1 MSSRKQLLILA
12 ALALAAFSQAVA
24 AQTAPHPDPAAAA
37 TFTAQSQLVIVPATV
52 TGRDAQHVSGLSV
65 SDFSVRENRKTQ
77 KISVFEEI
85 KASAEPLRRTNT
97 PGIYTN
103 SYDRPSPRRLVVI
116 AVDTVNSQFLDQSWG
131 RRQLMNFLDAR
142 VNTGALFAL
151 VVMNGAGISVVH
163 DATSD
168 PSVLIGALRKVQISP
183 PPAATGKGAKND
195 PLASVSDANE
205 PDSKTDTEVPLIKQL
220 ANGAEEKMSDQL
232 RVNAL
237 KVTLES
243 LETIARIYAGV
254 PGRKALVWV
263 TGSFPYNPFDQSE
276 YEHTWKVLN
285 DANFSLY
292 GVDLRGLVN
301 PGAFSADIPRFSDHW
316 VQNQNNWN
324 TNTITTLQLFAA
336 ATGGEAFYNT
346 NDIVLSLDR
355 ATRDSGSYYLLGYY
369 RSAKDAAPGWREL
382 KVSVRNKGV
391 RVRARSGFFVSQSNG
406 PAPPLDDLQMALT
419 APLEFT
425 GIPLAFRW
433 TEAPGTT
440 SREGK
445 ENTFELAILPASKL
459 LAGPNDNQVDLQFV
473 GIATDADG
481 KLKAQFSQP
490 IESTLSAADIKLI
503 QEKGFIYKGQFRLPP
518 GEYTIRVVVRDNR
531 SGKIGSLIV
540 ALRGH

>member
-1 MSSRKQLLILA
+1 MSSREQLLILA
-12 ALALAAFSQAVA
+12 ILAVAAFSQAFA
-24 AQTAPHPDPAAAA
+24 AQTAPHPDATAAT
-37 TFTAQSQLVIVPATV
+37 TFTAQSQLVIVPASATD
-52 TGRDAQHVSGLSV
+52 RDAQHVSGLSV
-65 SDFSVRENRKTQ
+65 SDFSVRENGKTQ
-77 KISVFEEI
+77 NISVFEEI
-85 KASAEPLRRTNT
+85 KATAEPLRRANT

-131 RRQLMNFLDAR
+131 RRQLMTFLDER

-151 VVMNGAGISVVH
+151 VVMNSAGIRVIH
-163 DATSD
+163 EATSD
-168 PSVLIGALRKVQISP
+168 PSVLIGALRKAQVSP
-183 PPAATGKGAKND
+183 QPVEASKGPKSD
-195 PLASVSDANE
+195 PLLSSSSAKE
-205 PDSKTDTEVPLIKQL
+205 TDSKTDTEVPQIRQL
-220 ANGAEEKMSDQL
+220 ANGAEEKLSDQL

-254 PGRKALVWV
+254 PGRKTLVWV

-292 GVDLRGLVN
+292 SVDLRGLVN
-301 PGAFSADIPRFSDHW
+301 PGAFSADIPRFSEHW

-346 NDIVLSLDR
+346 NDIALSLDR

-382 KVSVRNKGV
+382 KVSVRKKGV
-391 RVRARSGFFVSQSNG
+391 RVRARSGFFVSHG
-406 PAPPLDDLQMALT
+406 PAPSLDDLQMALT

-425 GIPLAFRW
+425 GIPLAFKW
-433 TEAPGTT
+433 TGT
-440 SREGK
+440 SRTANADEK
-445 ENTFELAILPASKL
+445 QNSFELAILPASNL
-459 LAGPNDNQVDLQFV
+459 VSGPNENQVSLQFV
-473 GIATDADG
+473 AIATDADG

-490 IESTLSAADIKLI
+490 IESTLSTADMKLI
-503 QEKGFIYKGQFRLPP
+503 REKGFVYKGQFRLPT
-518 GEYTIRVVVRDNR
+518 GEYTVRFAATTVPAR
-531 SGKIGSLIV
+531 SAV
-540 ALRGH
+540 